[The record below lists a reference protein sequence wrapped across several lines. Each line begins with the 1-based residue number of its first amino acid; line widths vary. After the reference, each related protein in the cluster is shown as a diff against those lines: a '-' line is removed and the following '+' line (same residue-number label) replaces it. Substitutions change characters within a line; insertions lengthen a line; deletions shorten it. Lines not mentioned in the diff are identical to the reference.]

1 MSYANEIS
9 LLPVLPLRDV
19 VVFPH
24 MVTPLFV
31 GRKHSKR
38 VIETALERDCEIFCI
53 TQRDPNKD
61 HPRYDDLYEFGT
73 VARIPQIIKLP
84 DGCYKILVEGV
95 GRAELSGLN
104 DDDVCKRALIR
115 QREDIGQDESVVALS
130 RVLMKHFNTYAELTE
145 IIGDDVIAFLESVTH
160 AGRLCD
166 LIAMHLDIGV
176 ERKQEILA
184 TTAIES
190 RVEKIMTL
198 LQQEVEW
205 MEIDQRIHSRVKK
218 SISKDQ
224 ENYFKNQKLKA
235 IQQELGDDD
244 METGLFE
251 AQKLKER
258 LDKAGLPE
266 ESREK
271 VQSEINRL
279 KLMPP
284 MSAESTVIRSYV
296 EWVLDLPW
304 KKKVKPNADLA
315 KAQRQLDKDH
325 YGLKDVKER
334 IIESIAVNNRVKRMR
349 GPILC
354 LVGPPGVGKTSLGRS
369 IAQATGRPFVRI
381 SLGGVR
387 DESEIRGH
395 RKTYIGAM
403 PGRIIKAMK
412 KAKVTNP
419 LIMLDEIDK
428 MGSDFRG
435 DPSAAMLEVL
445 DPEQNSKFSDHYL
458 ELEYDLS
465 DVLFLATANS
475 LSIPLPLLDR
485 MEIIRIAGYTEK
497 EKMHI
502 ATEHLVAKG
511 FEASGLKKGEAVLS
525 PSAIKQTIQH
535 YTREAGVRE
544 LDRCIQKICRKV
556 VTRLTTK
563 PQKKSQAMTVT
574 ARSLEKYLGVPHYT
588 YTNKAEQDAV
598 GKIQGLA
605 WTSVGGEL
613 LTIEA
618 VVYPGK
624 GNIVYTGSLGDVM
637 KESIKTA
644 ISLVKC
650 DPRSRQHLS
659 ADFFEKHDVHV
670 HVPEGAT
677 PKDGPSAGIGMASV
691 IRSVLTQEKIRADVA
706 LTGEVTLSGEVLA
719 IGGLKEKL
727 LAALRSGIKD
737 VLIPKK
743 NEKDLAD
750 LPDEVKR
757 GLVIHPVKRIEEVF
771 ALVYRTV

>member
-1 MSYANEIS
+1 
-9 LLPVLPLRDV
+9 
-19 VVFPH
+19 
-24 MVTPLFV
+24 
-31 GRKHSKR
+31 
-38 VIETALERDCEIFCI
+38 
-53 TQRDPNKD
+53 
-61 HPRYDDLYEFGT
+61 
-73 VARIPQIIKLP
+73 
-84 DGCYKILVEGV
+84 
-95 GRAELSGLN
+95 
-104 DDDVCKRALIR
+104 
-115 QREDIGQDESVVALS
+115 
-130 RVLMKHFNTYAELTE
+130 
-145 IIGDDVIAFLESVTH
+145 
-160 AGRLCD
+160 
-166 LIAMHLDIGV
+166 
-176 ERKQEILA
+176 
-184 TTAIES
+184 
-190 RVEKIMTL
+190 
-198 LQQEVEW
+198 
-205 MEIDQRIHSRVKK
+205 
-218 SISKDQ
+218 
-224 ENYFKNQKLKA
+224 
-235 IQQELGDDD
+235 
-244 METGLFE
+244 
-251 AQKLKER
+251 
-258 LDKAGLPE
+258 
-266 ESREK
+266 
-271 VQSEINRL
+271 
-279 KLMPP
+279 MPP

-304 KKKVKPNADLA
+304 KKKVKPNNDLS
-315 KAQRQLDKDH
+315 KAIKQLDKDH

-369 IAQATGRPFVRI
+369 IAKATGRPFVRI
-381 SLGGVR
+381 SLGGIR

-445 DPEQNSKFSDHYL
+445 DPEQNNKFSDHYL

-465 DVLFLATANS
+465 DVLFLATSNS

-502 ATEHLVAKG
+502 ATEHLLAKG
-511 FEASGLKKGEAVLS
+511 FESSGLKKGEAVLS
-525 PSAIKQTIQH
+525 PSALKQTIQY

-556 VTRLTTK
+556 VTRLASK
-563 PQKKSQAMTVT
+563 PQKKQKTVT
-574 ARSLEKYLGVPHYT
+574 VTGRSLEKYLGVPRFMH
-588 YTNKAEQDAV
+588 TNKAEHDAV

-650 DPRSRQHLS
+650 DTKSREHL
-659 ADFFEKHDVHV
+659 AENFFEKHDIHV

-691 IRSVLTQEKIRADVA
+691 IRSVLTQEKIRSDIA
-706 LTGEVTLSGEVLA
+706 LTGEVTLSGDVLA

-727 LAALRSGIKD
+727 LAALRSGVTD
-737 VLIPKK
+737 VIIPKE
-743 NEKDLAD
+743 NEKDLTE
-750 LPDEVKR
+750 LPEEVKR
-757 GLVIHPVKRIEEVF
+757 GLTVHAVKRVEEVF
-771 ALVYRTV
+771 DLVYQAAR